1 MRKARIKGGNTM
13 EGRGNWGSKIGFILA
28 ASGSAVG
35 LGNIWRFPY
44 TTGKNGGALF
54 VLVYIIA
61 VVVVA
66 LPVLIAEVTLGRFTG
81 KNPVGAYQALSPE
94 KKKIAGSGNFFD
106 RLTTALFQW
115 KYVGYLGVL
124 TGFAILS
131 YYAVIAGWTVG
142 YFIKSVTGEMAKIT
156 TGNTEQIYSSFT
168 SNTILQIALLGFFI
182 FMTAYVVSRGV
193 SSGIEK
199 FSKIL
204 RPMLFGLMLLLL
216 IRALTLSNAAAGLKF
231 YLQPKF
237 SDLSPRVIIEA
248 LGQAFFSMSLGMGTM
263 ITYGSYVN
271 KRENIPTSTA
281 WIAFFDTF
289 IAFLAGLIIFPAIF
303 HAHMNPA
310 GGPGLVFKILPV
322 IFAKMPLGYISGP
335 LFFVLLA
342 IAALT
347 STISVLEVP
356 VSFAIDERKWS
367 RKKAAWIIAFI
378 TFLVGIPSA
387 LSEKFL
393 DLMNFIWGNISL
405 SIGALMVSVFVA
417 YVWKTSKALMEI
429 SRGTEK
435 FKFAAFWLVSIKYIT
450 PASIIVILIGI
461 IVLGITF

>member
-1 MRKARIKGGNTM
+1 
-13 EGRGNWGSKIGFILA
+13 
-28 ASGSAVG
+28 
-35 LGNIWRFPY
+35 
-44 TTGKNGGALF
+44 
-54 VLVYIIA
+54 
-61 VVVVA
+61 
-66 LPVLIAEVTLGRFTG
+66 
-81 KNPVGAYQALSPE
+81 
-94 KKKIAGSGNFFD
+94 
-106 RLTTALFQW
+106 
-115 KYVGYLGVL
+115 
-124 TGFAILS
+124 
-131 YYAVIAGWTVG
+131 
-142 YFIKSVTGEMAKIT
+142 
-156 TGNTEQIYSSFT
+156 
-168 SNTILQIALLGFFI
+168 
-182 FMTAYVVSRGV
+182 
-193 SSGIEK
+193 
-199 FSKIL
+199 
-204 RPMLFGLMLLLL
+204 
-216 IRALTLSNAAAGLKF
+216 
-231 YLQPKF
+231 
-237 SDLSPRVIIEA
+237 
-248 LGQAFFSMSLGMGTM
+248 
-263 ITYGSYVN
+263 
-271 KRENIPTSTA
+271 
-281 WIAFFDTF
+281 
-289 IAFLAGLIIFPAIF
+289 
-303 HAHMNPA
+303 
-310 GGPGLVFKILPV
+310 
-322 IFAKMPLGYISGP
+322 MPLGYIFGP

>member
-1 MRKARIKGGNTM
+1 MAS
-13 EGRGNWGSKIGFILA
+13 RGNWGSKVGFILA
-28 ASGSAVG
+28 AAGSAVG

-54 VLVYIIA
+54 VLIYLIA

-66 LPVLIAEVTLGRFTG
+66 LPVLIAEVTLGRYTG
-81 KNPVGAYQALSPE
+81 KNPVGAYNALSPAKRKE
-94 KKKIAGSGNFFD
+94 DDRKVKNFFVRIKD
-106 RLTTALFQW
+106 LLFQW
-115 KYVGYLGVL
+115 KYVGYLGVF
-124 TGFAILS
+124 TGFMILS
-131 YYAVIAGWTVG
+131 YYSVIAGWTVG
-142 YFIKSVTGEMAKIT
+142 YFFKSITGLLSKINSE
-156 TGNTEQIYSSFT
+156 NTDKIYQNFT
-168 SNTILQIALLGFFI
+168 SNTILQIVLLGFFI
-182 FMTAYVVSRGV
+182 FLTAYVVSRGV

-204 RPMLFGLMLLLL
+204 MPMLFGLLILLL
-216 IRALTLSNAAAGLKF
+216 IRSLTLSNATAGLKF

-237 SDLSPRVIIEA
+237 SDLSPTVIIEA

-303 HAHMNPA
+303 HLAATNPEITPA
-310 GGPGLVFKILPV
+310 GGPGLVFKVLPV
-322 IFAKMPLGYISGP
+322 IFAKMPLGYIFGP
-335 LFFVLLA
+335 LFFLLLA

-356 VSFAIDERKWS
+356 VAYTIDERKWD
-367 RKKAAWIIAFI
+367 RKKAAWVVGLIS
-378 TFLVGIPSA
+378 FLVGIPSA

-393 DLMNFIWGNISL
+393 GIMNFIWGNLSL
-405 SIGALMVSVFVA
+405 SIGALFVSVFVA
-417 YVWKTSKALMEI
+417 YIWKTSGALLEI
-429 SRGTEK
+429 SKGTEK
-435 FKFAAFWLVSIKYIT
+435 FRYALFWLISIKYIT
-450 PASIIVILIGI
+450 PISIIVILIGI
-461 IVLGITF
+461 IALGITF